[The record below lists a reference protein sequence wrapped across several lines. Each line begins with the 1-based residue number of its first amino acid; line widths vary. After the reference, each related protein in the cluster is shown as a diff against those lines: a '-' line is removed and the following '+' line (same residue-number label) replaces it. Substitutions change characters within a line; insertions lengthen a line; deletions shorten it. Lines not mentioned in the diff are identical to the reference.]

1 MKKLISPCA
10 NHWKVHIKSKF
21 EKSKMKNSNF
31 QQSTVQTN
39 PKKNKSMCMKYH
51 DHGHDD
57 DHGRDYDDD
66 CIDNMCL
73 YCVSIY
79 WKVGTYGVHMFRHL
93 DLK

>member
-1 MKKLISPCA
+1 
-10 NHWKVHIKSKF
+10 
-21 EKSKMKNSNF
+21 
-31 QQSTVQTN
+31 
-39 PKKNKSMCMKYH
+39 MCMKYH

-79 WKVGTYGVHMFRHL
+79 WKVGTYGLHMFRHL